1 MASKQE
7 LVSLIK
13 EWIGCDNKL
22 KQLQKT
28 AKDIRLE
35 KKALTESLVNVM
47 KSNEIDCFDI
57 NDGKLVYKQNKIKT
71 PLSKKHLLSALMNY
85 YKDDPKAAEEVSN
98 FIMESREEKV
108 KESIQRKVV
117 K

>member
-1 MASKQE
+1 ME
-7 LVSLIK
+7 F
-13 EWIGCDNKL
+13 
-22 KQLQKT
+22 
-28 AKDIRLE
+28 
-35 KKALTESLVNVM
+35 M
-47 KSNEIDCFDI
+47 KSKEIDCFDI
-57 NDGKLVYKQNKIKT
+57 NDGKLVYKQNKVKT

>member
-7 LVSLIK
+7 LVALIK

-28 AKDIRLE
+28 AKEIRQE
-35 KKALTESLVNVM
+35 KKALTESLVDVM

-57 NDGKLVYKQNKIKT
+57 NDGKLVYKQNKEKT

>member
-28 AKDIRLE
+28 AKEIRQE

-47 KSNEIDCFDI
+47 KNNEIDCFDI
-57 NDGKLVYKQNKIKT
+57 NDGKLVYKQNKVKT

-108 KESIQRKVV
+108 KESIQRKIV